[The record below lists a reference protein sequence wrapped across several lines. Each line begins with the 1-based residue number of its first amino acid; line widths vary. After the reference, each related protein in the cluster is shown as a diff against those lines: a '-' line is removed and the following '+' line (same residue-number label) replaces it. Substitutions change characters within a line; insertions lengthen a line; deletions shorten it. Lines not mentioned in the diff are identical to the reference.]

1 MANIF
6 VYQIKKDS
14 ITENINVIESFFIP
28 AYLAVHITPS
38 LLLGQLCFK
47 WSLLPSFIPVHQGLG
62 KFMLTTSFKYSDNL
76 HLYIHIFL

>member
-6 VYQIKKDS
+6 VYQIKKRFNHRKYKCDR
-14 ITENINVIESFFIP
+14 IFFIP